1 MNTRVSSS
9 LKSVERQASSQ
20 RPASPQ
26 RNPYAQ
32 TVREVARHFAT
43 RLGLR
48 PAFARLKG
56 KKKRPTGEFL
66 ADTRGETFQRIYRD
80 GIWTQGIAGSIA
92 SGPGSSL
99 DATAAVRR
107 DLPEL
112 LNTVGARTLLDVG
125 CGDQVWIAGVDL
137 RQRYVGVDIVPEMI
151 EENKRHYPE
160 RQYFCLDAVTAD
172 LPDADTVLCREV
184 LFHLSLD
191 DGMALLRNLARKRRK
206 FLIATTDIVTMFNA
220 DVPSG
225 DFRFLN
231 LNKRPFNF
239 PEPDLAIADD
249 WLMSGR
255 RLAAWRFDRLPL

>member
-1 MNTRVSSS
+1 MNARVPPS
-9 LKSVERQASSQ
+9 LTSAERQAASE
-20 RPASPQ
+20 RPASSQ

-32 TVREVARHFAT
+32 TAREIARHVAT

-48 PAFARLKG
+48 PALDRLKG
-56 KKKRPTGEFL
+56 KKKRPSGEFI
-66 ADTRGETFQRIYRD
+66 ADKRDETFRRIYRD
-80 GIWTQGIAGSIA
+80 GIWTQNVAGSLA

-112 LNTVGARTLLDVG
+112 LDTIGARTLLDVG

-137 RQRYVGVDIVPEMI
+137 RQRYIGIDIVPELI
-151 EENKRHYPE
+151 EANKRRYPD
-160 RQYFCLDAVTAD
+160 RQYFCLDAVAD
-172 LPDADTVLCREV
+172 ELPAADTVLCREV
-184 LFHLSLD
+184 LFHLSLS
-191 DGMALLRNLARKRRK
+191 DGMALLRNLARKRRQ

-231 LNKRPFNF
+231 LNKRPFDF

-255 RLAAWRFDRLPL
+255 RLAAWRFDHLPL